1 MLSINTIVDD
11 DLNVGKQE
19 DRNLTQSRKQT
30 RLSTRTSKS
39 CEWPEL
45 SICERIMFWNELEC
59 MCNDRIWISGWRDDL
74 ALRALIALPEY

>member
-11 DLNVGKQE
+11 DLNVGKQ
-19 DRNLTQSRKQT
+19 DRTLTHSRKQT

-45 SICERIMFWNELEC
+45 SICERIMFWKELEC
-59 MCNDRIWISGWRDDL
+59 MCNDNMD
-74 ALRALIALPEY
+74 